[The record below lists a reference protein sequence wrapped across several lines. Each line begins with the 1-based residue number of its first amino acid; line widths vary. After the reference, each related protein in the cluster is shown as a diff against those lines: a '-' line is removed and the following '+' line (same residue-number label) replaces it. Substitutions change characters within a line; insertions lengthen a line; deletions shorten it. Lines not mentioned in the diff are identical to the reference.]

1 MNSAVKLH
9 LPGYGRAIFGMVIL
23 LLAFLTLSDIFL
35 LRNVRRE
42 YLENF
47 QNHTV
52 YELEEAAAFMVEP
65 LLKNEFAYINQ
76 FIEKWSETHKDVIR
90 FEAVTPKGYTLSS
103 FQRDAPSDFLI
114 SMEKKV
120 TYADQHML
128 TLVMTKDYS
137 EIERMLDKTKYIL
150 LGSSI
155 VIVMLLGGGLW
166 ILFRRLAIS
175 PLEQEIAMRMDAE
188 KELEDANTYLEE
200 KVLQRTKELS
210 DRNQELLQEIQQRE
224 TAENLL
230 ADEKE
235 RLAVTLRSIGDGVIT
250 TDISG
255 GVVLMNK
262 VAESLTGWTQAEAN
276 GKPLHEVFNII
287 NEQTGKPCESP
298 FDKVMQSGQI
308 VGLANHTALI
318 SRDGRERI
326 IADSGAPIRD
336 RNSAIVGVV
345 LVFRDI
351 TEQQRTEQEMLK
363 IRKLE
368 SVGLLAGGI
377 AHDFNNILAAILG
390 NINLGLFDR
399 TLSDKTRRLLSDA
412 EKACLRA
419 KDLTHQL
426 LTFAK
431 GGEPVKETSSLVDII
446 KDSANFVLHGDK
458 VSCRFDIP
466 PDLWPANV
474 DKGQIS
480 QVIQNIVLNAAH
492 AMPQGGAVTIR
503 CENVSVTDKDSFHLL
518 QKGKYVKIVIAD
530 TGIGIPAKVID
541 RIFDPYFSTKQEGSG
556 LGLATSQS
564 IVNRHG
570 GHIMVQSKQGE
581 GTVFTLYLPA
591 SDKLIQPEQ
600 NTEISGDI
608 SAPAKILVMD
618 DEDIVRD
625 IAGKMI
631 AQLGHEVFFA
641 EHGEK
646 AISMYR
652 EAMAADSS
660 FDLVIM
666 DLTIQGGMGGKDAV
680 REIRALDPGA
690 RVIVSS
696 GYSNDAIMSNCREY
710 GFRAAIV
717 KPYQVQELSRVL
729 RQVLE
734 EDDLDDNQVSSPNP

>member
-1 MNSAVKLH
+1 M
-9 LPGYGRAIFGMVIL
+9 
-23 LLAFLTLSDIFL
+23 
-35 LRNVRRE
+35 
-42 YLENF
+42 
-47 QNHTV
+47 
-52 YELEEAAAFMVEP
+52 
-65 LLKNEFAYINQ
+65 
-76 FIEKWSETHKDVIR
+76 
-90 FEAVTPKGYTLSS
+90 
-103 FQRDAPSDFLI
+103 
-114 SMEKKV
+114 
-120 TYADQHML
+120 
-128 TLVMTKDYS
+128 
-137 EIERMLDKTKYIL
+137 
-150 LGSSI
+150 
-155 VIVMLLGGGLW
+155 
-166 ILFRRLAIS
+166 
-175 PLEQEIAMRMDAE
+175 PLEQEIARRLDAE
-188 KELEDANTYLEE
+188 EELEAANLYLDE
-200 KVLQRTKELS
+200 KVYQRTKELS
-210 DRNQELLQEIQQRE
+210 DRNRELLQEIRQRE

-262 VAESLTGWTQAEAN
+262 VAESLTGWTQAEAI

-287 NEQTGKPCESP
+287 NEQTRKPCESP

-318 SRDGRERI
+318 SRDGRERS

-390 NINLGLFDR
+390 NINLGLFDQ

-431 GGEPVKETSSLVDII
+431 GGEPVKETASLVDII
-446 KDSANFVLHGDK
+446 TDSANFVLHGDK

-466 PDLWPANV
+466 PDVWPADI

-492 AMPQGGAVTIR
+492 AMPDGGTVSIR
-503 CENVSVTDKDSFHLL
+503 CENVSITDRDSFPRLD
-518 QKGKYVKIVIAD
+518 KGRYVKISIED
-530 TGIGIPAKVID
+530 TGIGIPTKLLD

-564 IVNRHG
+564 IINRHG
-570 GHIMVQSKQGE
+570 GHISVQSKQGE
-581 GTVFTLYLPA
+581 GTVFTLFLPA
-591 SDKLIQPEQ
+591 SERMIPPEQ
-600 NTEISGDI
+600 KSEISGNT
-608 SAPAKILVMD
+608 SAPAKILLMD
-618 DEDIVRD
+618 DDAMVRD
-625 IAGKMI
+625 VAGKMI
-631 AQLGHEVFFA
+631 TQLGHEVFLA

-652 EAMAADSS
+652 QAMAANNS

-690 RVIVSS
+690 KVIVSS
-696 GYSNDAIMSNCREY
+696 GYSNDAIMSNCKEY

-729 RQVLE
+729 RQVLA
-734 EDDLDDNQVSSPNP
+734 EDDVDANQVPSPNP